1 MPAYPPAIRVSGA
14 DGRPDTTAA
23 TAEEKEKIF
32 FEQAFPSQSR
42 VGGETAFPNPV
53 ADVSAKEI
61 REALFA
67 QSVKKAPGVDGI
79 GFKAL
84 RLLWRW
90 AED

>member
-14 DGRPDTTAA
+14 DGQPDTTAA

-42 VGGETAFPNPV
+42 VGGETAFPNSV

>member
-1 MPAYPPAIRVSGA
+1 MIIY
-14 DGRPDTTAA
+14 
-23 TAEEKEKIF
+23 KKK
-32 FEQAFPSQSR
+32 R
-42 VGGETAFPNPV
+42 VGGETAFPDSV
-53 ADVSAKEI
+53 ADVRAKEV